1 MFLGVTMTEVSTS
14 DSETHSFTLSRNRE
28 ADALVQQVVTEL
40 GREVSGL
47 ASEFGLAALVLGGG
61 YGRGEGGAV
70 VTPGQPVSLYNDMD
84 FFVFTRNASRRRR
97 RRLDVRLG
105 ALAESWSAR
114 LGIDMDIAPAREVS
128 RLPKLPITLMY
139 QELRRGYYYVYAKED
154 VIAQIPQAPPSALPI
169 LEGMRLHMNRGSGLL
184 QASQLLAGAATTPK
198 ERDFVW
204 RNLHKCALGCGDA
217 LLIAAGQYDF
227 DLGIRRRRLPA
238 VAERLGDS
246 SASRSLCERYEAAV
260 AFKMYPS
267 RDVAGDASGL
277 AACLRT
283 QWRQVLA
290 ACLACRVQQPKG
302 LDLLGQ
308 LASTEMRG
316 GVWWK
321 NHLLNV
327 VYGLAGVGG
336 AGCAMPPQYWLL
348 VRLDRLFAGETADPR
363 EVARFLTL
371 WKRFN

>member
-47 ASEFGLAALVLGGG
+47 ASEFGLAALVLG
-61 YGRGEGGAV
+61 RLRPWRRQRPV

-290 ACLACRVQQPKG
+290 ACLGLLQKPKG
-302 LDLLGQ
+302 LDLPGQ

-316 GVWWK
+316 CVVE
-321 NHLLNV
+321 NHHLNV
-327 VYGLAGVGG
+327 VTVWRWGG
-336 AGCAMPPQYWLL
+336 ATPCRRSIGCWS
-348 VRLDRLFAGETADPR
+348 G
-363 EVARFLTL
+363 
-371 WKRFN
+371 